1 MFKEVDVKCF
11 TCNIFQKMGTE
22 WMAITAGSPESYNT
36 MTAAWGGIGVFVGKN
51 VATAYIRPQR
61 YTKEFVDNNEIF
73 TLSFL
78 GAEYKKAH
86 AIIGKKS
93 GRDGDKVAEAG
104 LTGIEIAGSMAFE
117 ESEIIM
123 VCKKLYV
130 GDMHAEGF
138 CNDAD
143 LERWYPN
150 RDIHTM
156 YIGEITNIFVKE

>member
-11 TCNIFQKMGTE
+11 TCNIFQIMGKE
-22 WMAITAGSPESYNT
+22 WCAITAGIPESYNT

-61 YTKEFVDNNEIF
+61 YTKEFVDNNETF

-78 GAEYKKAH
+78 GASNQKVH
-86 AIIGKKS
+86 SIIGKKS
-93 GRDGDKVAEAG
+93 GRDCDKVAEAG
-104 LTGIEIAGSMAFE
+104 LTGMPIAGTMAFE
-117 ESEIIM
+117 EAEIIM
-123 VCKKLYV
+123 VCKKIYV
-130 GDMHAEGF
+130 GDMTEEGF
-138 CNDAD
+138 CNSAD